1 MTNEQNFIKI
11 QGDTNLNYG
20 RKSLYPPP
28 ECLKLKGL
36 TIPNVGKS
44 VEVPELS
51 IITLLVRSQQWHF
64 WVYIQY
70 K

>member
-36 TIPNVGKS
+36 TNTKCWQKCGGTRTLDYNIAGKK
-44 VEVPELS
+44 PAMAFLG
-51 IITLLVRSQQWHF
+51 IYPI
-64 WVYIQY
+64 
-70 K
+70 